1 MSREVPQLLY
11 GRSDEVAEWVALQIP
26 EANHGFQ
33 QATAIGVVSE
43 GKLIAGVVYNEWQ
56 PDYKTLQLSIA
67 ATSPM
72 WARKE
77 VISGLLAYPFY
88 QLDVYKCWMTVP
100 SDNEASLRM
109 TTKVGFVK
117 EGIMAHQ
124 YGKKRHAVI
133 KRMFKPDYERLWRD
147 K

>member
-1 MSREVPQLLY
+1 MRAIPQLLY
-11 GRSDEVAEWVALQIP
+11 GKSEEVAEWVSLQIP
-26 EANHGFQ
+26 EVNNGFQ

-56 PDYKTLQLSIA
+56 PNYKTLQLSIA
-67 ATSPM
+67 ATNPM

-77 VISGLLAYPFY
+77 VISGLLAYPFC
-88 QLDVYKCWMTVP
+88 QLDVYKCWMTVS
-100 SDNEASLRM
+100 SDNEKSLRM

-133 KRMFKPDYERLWRD
+133 KRMFKNDYERLWRN

>member
-1 MSREVPQLLY
+1 MRAIPQLLY
-11 GRSDEVAEWVALQIP
+11 GKSEEVAEWVSLQIP
-26 EANHGFQ
+26 EVNNGFQ

-67 ATSPM
+67 AINPM

-77 VISGLLAYPFY
+77 VISGLLAYPFC
-88 QLDVYKCWMTVP
+88 QLDVYKCWMTVS
-100 SDNEASLRM
+100 SDNEKSLRM

-133 KRMFKPDYERLWRD
+133 KRMFKNDYERLWRN